1 MTMLRSDW
9 LWLSGILVL
18 AAVLRAINLDA
29 GLWYDEIVTLV
40 EYVRVPAREL
50 VTTYTSFNNHILF
63 SLEAQASIALLGE
76 SAWSLRLPAL
86 IFGVASVGA
95 LWWLARLVATPWEAH
110 LSALLMAV
118 SYHHVWFSQN
128 ARGYTGIL
136 FWSLLATIIFLRNIE
151 RPSWRSWVGYAF
163 VLAAAVYTHLTAA
176 FFFAA
181 QGIVYVALCARQ
193 ALRIGEAGRAGHDPL
208 AGISGVKPLFGFALG
223 GVLALA
229 LYAPLLPQ
237 ILEKFGEVATP
248 PVAAV
253 VVSEWKNPIWTVL
266 EIVRSVRDMGPLMS
280 VALPAALA
288 FVSIGVVSFL
298 RHQPVF
304 AAFFVVHIPLTL
316 AVLLTLSF
324 NVWPRFFFVDMGFI
338 LLSLLRGVFVVA
350 GYFARILKTRERW
363 RVTGDTIGILV
374 SLTGVLV
381 SLLMLPVNYRYPKQ
395 DFIGARD
402 FIESHRSA
410 GDRVASVGLASVAFS
425 SYYAPK
431 WEVLETREELDRL
444 RASGRTW
451 VVYAFPGHTALN
463 YPAIMAS
470 IATDFELAT
479 RLRGTLGNGD
489 VWVYRS
495 RK

>member
-40 EYVRVPAREL
+40 EYVRLPAREL
-50 VTTYTSFNNHILF
+50 VTTYASFNNHILF
-63 SLEAQASIALLGE
+63 SLEAQASVAVLGE
-76 SAWSLRLPAL
+76 SAWSLRLPAVIL
-86 IFGVASVGA
+86 GVASVGA
-95 LWWLARLVATPWEAH
+95 LWWLARIVASPWEAH

-136 FWSLLATIIFLRNIE
+136 FWTLLATIIFLRNM
-151 RPSWRSWVGYAF
+151 RQPSWWSWVGYAF

-181 QGIVYVALCARQ
+181 QGIVYLALWARHPLGFR
-193 ALRIGEAGRAGHDPL
+193 AHGKAGDDPF
-208 AGISGVKPLFGFALG
+208 AEISGLKPLFGFALG
-223 GVLALA
+223 GLLVLA

-237 ILEKFGEVATP
+237 ILGKFGEVVAS
-248 PVAAV
+248 PVESV
-253 VVSEWKNPIWTVL
+253 VVAEWKNPMWTVL
-266 EIVRSVRDMGPLMS
+266 EIVRSIRELGPVMS
-280 VALPAALA
+280 VALPAALV

-298 RHQPVF
+298 RSQPVF

-316 AVLLTLSF
+316 GVLLILSF
-324 NVWPRFFFVDMGFI
+324 NVWPRFFFADMGFI
-338 LLSLLRGVFVVA
+338 LLSLVRGVFVVTRYLA
-350 GYFARILKTRERW
+350 GILKTRERW
-363 RVTGDTIGILV
+363 GMPGETIGILATVAGILV
-374 SLTGVLV
+374 SL
-381 SLLMLPVNYRYPKQ
+381 LLLPANYRYPKQ

-402 FIESHRSA
+402 FIEASRSA
-410 GDRVASVGLASVAFS
+410 GDRVASVGLASVAFA

-431 WEVLETREELDRL
+431 WEVVETRDQLDRL
-444 RASGRTW
+444 RVNGRTW
-451 VVYAFPGHTALN
+451 VVYGFPGHTKLN
-463 YPAIMAS
+463 YPGIMDSVAS
-470 IATDFELAT
+470 DFELV
-479 RLRGTLGNGD
+479 RRFPGTLGNGQ
-489 VWVYRS
+489 VLVYRS